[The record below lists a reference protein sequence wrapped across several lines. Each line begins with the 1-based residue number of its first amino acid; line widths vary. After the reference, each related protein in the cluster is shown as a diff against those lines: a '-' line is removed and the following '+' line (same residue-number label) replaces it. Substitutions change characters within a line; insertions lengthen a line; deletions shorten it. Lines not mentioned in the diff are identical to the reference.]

1 MKKSQNILRT
11 RLAVHL
17 PLETMGASEEE
28 VRRLVNTARNEFGE
42 LLPRQCTM
50 NNRFI
55 EGPAHLMQTLYHE
68 FSSFRASNDCRVML
82 HKAGSLEPL
91 SQEIIDC
98 IGLEK

>member
-1 MKKSQNILRT
+1 MERYQNILRV

-17 PLETMGASEEE
+17 PLETMGASDED
-28 VRRLVNTARNEFGE
+28 VRMLVNTARNEFGE
-42 LLPRQCTM
+42 LLPKQCTM
-50 NNRFI
+50 NNRYI

-68 FSSFRASNDCRVML
+68 FSGFRASNDCRVIL

-98 IGLEK
+98 IA